1 MPYFIQFVKD
11 LSMRVENVQKSTEDI
26 KKKDVK
32 KAEQEMNRPLDME
45 MNFMFPGMGMQGGPM
60 AIMPA
65 PPMGGMSMMP
75 PMGGMSSGF

>member
-1 MPYFIQFVKD
+1 MAPGTPGVKD

-45 MNFMFPGMGMQGGPM
+45 MNFMFPGMGM
-60 AIMPA
+60 
-65 PPMGGMSMMP
+65 
-75 PMGGMSSGF
+75 

>member
-60 AIMPA
+60 AKWCEIINDTKN
-65 PPMGGMSMMP
+65 
-75 PMGGMSSGF
+75 SSLFGE